1 MGKFFSPR
9 AACGGERRKRD
20 WGHPITCPP
29 DRVPRQGL
37 PPLNPAQKHLLIGLS
52 KLYVFCKDKQAMK
65 KAIVSLVII
74 GAFVI
79 YSIIHA
85 YSGLVAVVANTP
97 GDSPSSSSSATTTS
111 PIETTVTPNATQ
123 TPGSLYRD
131 GSYTGSVAD
140 AQWGV
145 VQVKAIITNG
155 KITDVKFL
163 QYPND
168 RNRSIYINSIAD
180 PQLTSEAI
188 QAQSANVDIVTGATD
203 SSDAFM
209 QSLSDAL
216 AQAQA

>member
-1 MGKFFSPR
+1 
-9 AACGGERRKRD
+9 
-20 WGHPITCPP
+20 
-29 DRVPRQGL
+29 
-37 PPLNPAQKHLLIGLS
+37 
-52 KLYVFCKDKQAMK
+52 MK
-65 KAIVSLVII
+65 KTIVSLVII
-74 GAFVI
+74 GIFII
-79 YSIIHA
+79 YSLLHA
-85 YSGLVAVVANTP
+85 HSDVVPILPTTAV
-97 GDSPSSSSSATTTS
+97 GSRPSSSSTTS
-111 PIETTVTPNATQ
+111 STA
-123 TPGSLYRD
+123 TPGSLYKD

-155 KITDVKFL
+155 KITGVQFL

-168 RNRSIYINSIAD
+168 RSRSILINSYAD

-216 AQAQA
+216 SQAGA